1 MVERALRRGRGAWV
15 VPATPAAVVLLAWE
29 VAAAATRARY
39 GVPGPSH
46 ILITWAMMVAD
57 SSLLAHIAVSLRRIL
72 VGFAIGSAIGYSA
85 GLLLGNFGALRR
97 FCDPYIHFSRYVPPI
112 SLISLAVILF
122 GIGENSKVF
131 LIVYTATFMVLLN
144 TIAGVHIIPSNRM
157 RAAKC
162 FGAGTFQLFAH
173 VIVPSSVSYAITGMR
188 IAMGNAFAT
197 IVVAE
202 MLAARSG
209 VGFLIYNSYQYL
221 DIDKILIGIFTL
233 GLLGYLADL
242 AMRRLERG
250 LARFRPLGF

>member
-1 MVERALRRGRGAWV
+1 LELASRRGRNDWIVAA
-15 VPATPAAVVLLAWE
+15 VPAAAILLTWE

-46 ILITWAMMVAD
+46 VLITWGRMIAD
-57 SSLLAHIAVSLRRIL
+57 GSLLADINVSLRRIL
-72 VGFAIGSAIGYSA
+72 VGFAIGSALGYTA
-85 GLLLGNFGALRR
+85 GLLLGNFRALRR

-144 TIAGVHIIPSNRM
+144 TIAGVHAIPTNRM
-157 RAAKC
+157 RAARS
-162 FGAGTFQLFAH
+162 FGAGTFQLFTH
-173 VIVPSSVSYAITGMR
+173 VIVPSSVSHAITGMR

-242 AMRRLERG
+242 AMRRLDRS